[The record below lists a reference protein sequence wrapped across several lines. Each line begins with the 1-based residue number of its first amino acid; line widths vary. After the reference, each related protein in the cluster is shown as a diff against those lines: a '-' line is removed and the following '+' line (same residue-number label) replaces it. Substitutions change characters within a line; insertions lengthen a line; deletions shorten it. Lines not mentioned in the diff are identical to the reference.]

1 MGRRRISRCLF
12 LSFFCQSGGEGGLIY
27 SWTSGQLG
35 KCNEYCNRK
44 CNAAVGRA
52 RRHRR
57 HRLSFTMQRA
67 NQDENTKQGPSS
79 LCPRLGS
86 IFLSFSI
93 SPSLSLASILPLNWQ
108 PILLGP
114 QARPRSVFFPSTE
127 LQLSGGKGLLDTLHT
142 LFGLDALKMR

>member
-1 MGRRRISRCLF
+1 MKPNLN
-12 LSFFCQSGGEGGLIY
+12 
-27 SWTSGQLG
+27 WTSGKLG
-35 KCNEYCNRK
+35 KCYEYCSRK
-44 CNAAVGRA
+44 CNAVVRRA

-57 HRLSFTMQRA
+57 RRLSFTMQRA

-127 LQLSGGKGLLDTLHT
+127 LKLSGGKDLLDTLHT
-142 LFGLDALKMR
+142 LFGQVALKMR

>member
-1 MGRRRISRCLF
+1 MPFLVVLLSGRRRRKPNL
-12 LSFFCQSGGEGGLIY
+12 

-35 KCNEYCNRK
+35 KCYEYCSRK

-57 HRLSFTMQRA
+57 RRLSFTMQRA

-127 LQLSGGKGLLDTLHT
+127 LKLSGGKDLLDTLHT
-142 LFGLDALKMR
+142 LFGQVALKMR